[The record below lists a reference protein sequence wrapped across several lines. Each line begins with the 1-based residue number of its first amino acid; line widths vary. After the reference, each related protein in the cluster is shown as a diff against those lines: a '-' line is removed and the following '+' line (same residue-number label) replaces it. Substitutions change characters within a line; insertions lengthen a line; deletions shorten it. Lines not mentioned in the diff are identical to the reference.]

1 MRGTMAYIE
10 YITADENYEDP
21 LPDLARA
28 NRFTMADLEMNR
40 NGKISDTQWMRLLL
54 RALQPVRYT
63 GGALL
68 GWLLCC
74 FCVKTLVPAIV
85 LWIMAM
91 LGVKGV
97 GILFGAVTLACV
109 GAFLLSAFKSART
122 TALLI
127 ADLNVGKAAA
137 IEGRVSPS
145 REEEQ
150 GLGLARIYGE
160 KHTHHWYVVKN
171 EYFEVDQHAHSVL
184 PEGRQF
190 RLYYTPKSKLLLSI
204 E

>member
-1 MRGTMAYIE
+1 MSYIE
-10 YITADENYEDP
+10 YVTADHHFEDP

-40 NGKISDTQWMRLLL
+40 NGKISDMQWMRLLL

-97 GILFGAVTLACV
+97 GVLFGVVTLACV
-109 GAFLLSAFKSART
+109 GAFLLSVLKSART

-127 ADLNVGKAAA
+127 VDLHVGKAASV
-137 IEGRVSPS
+137 EGRVSPS
-145 REEEQ
+145 REDEG
-150 GLGLARIYGE
+150 GLGMARIYGE
-160 KHTHHWYVVKN
+160 KHTN
-171 EYFEVDQHAHSVL
+171 EYFEVDREAHAAL
-184 PEGRQF
+184 PHGMQF

-204 E
+204 EPK